1 MGAAGQTRIVT
12 FDDVMGYLSSH
23 DRTNAEKGD
32 LWERVTAWYLRNDPA
47 MRQVVGRVWRWNDS
61 DNPLRTGHD
70 TGIDIVAERADRPGT
85 YWAVQCK
92 FYDPAHELSY
102 RDLGTFF
109 AAAEADDRYTG
120 LVIASVGEGISG
132 TLESHLL
139 TLRQNRGT
147 DSSVLT
153 PADMRRSNVDWS
165 LLMQG
170 RAEDEGARRA
180 RTFSP
185 RPHQLAAIN
194 QIQSCFESHDRAKA
208 IMACGTGKTLM
219 SLRLA
224 EERMRGQG
232 CRDVLYCAPSIA
244 LVSQAMRE
252 WTNQARVEMRP
263 LVVCSDAKASS
274 VGDDDVLDSVVDVS
288 FPANTDA
295 RSLRERYAWTRE
307 RFPEAMVVVFTT
319 YQSMQV
325 IQDAQ
330 EMGLPRFGLC
340 VCDEAHRTAGTRY
353 AEDEDVASFQIVI
366 DGERIRADK
375 RLFMTATPKIYGDN
389 VRTRAEERAAELYS
403 MDDEGKYGP
412 IAYELTFAD
421 AVERGLLCDYRVVVL
436 AINEDA
442 VPGSRIVV
450 PHGQGEAELEV
461 GDAAKIIGCWRGL
474 ATHGEEAARRLSAYE
489 GDEAELTPDFLL
501 VDDFDERDVDR
512 DAISLDEAGGRIE
525 PLHRAVGFCSTIQA
539 SKDIDA
545 AFSRVVSEYVRNT
558 GEHGPECEL
567 DHVDGSMDSKLRAKK
582 LEWLASGDGED
593 ECRILTNARCLAEGV
608 DVPSLDAVIFFSPKR
623 SKVDVVQAVG
633 RVMRTFT
640 SRLTGEEKRLGYI
653 ILPVVIPSEMTP
665 EEALNRSD
673 TFDVVW
679 GVLQA
684 LRSHDQR
691 IDAYVNSLPMRKPH
705 KKDKGLGIG
714 GKSGRP
720 DGGEDS
726 GGDAGAGTGDASQQT
741 SMDLFGT
748 TALERAV
755 YAKAVEKCGSKVYW
769 SSWAEDVG
777 RIARTHVEQINQA
790 IEVDPVAAEAMDA
803 FLKSLRDSLNPG
815 VTREAAVEMVAQH
828 MVTLPVF
835 DALFGDYAFAG
846 SNPVSVAITRF
857 LEELRGHGVGDMGED
872 DRRSLD
878 ELYASVRRRASFC
891 RTDSNR
897 QALIKDLY
905 NDFFSKA
912 FTKTSE
918 KLGIV
923 YTPIEIVDC
932 ILHMADRAMR
942 REFGKGLSDPG
953 VHVLDPFAGT
963 GSFMAELV
971 SDPELMPRER
981 LEGKYLHELHSNEI
995 LLLAYYIMVVNV
1007 EYAYHSR
1014 MGEDYVPFE
1023 GAVLTDTFQMDEG
1036 NDELDLGMFVDNS
1049 ERVLRQQ
1056 ETPIRVIVGN
1066 PPYSAG
1072 QKNANDN
1079 NANESYPALDARI
1092 VQTYGARSKAV
1103 RQSSLFDSY
1112 VRAFR
1117 WASDRIGD
1125 EGLVCFVSNA
1135 GWLRSEAGT
1144 GVRRC
1149 FSEEFSSIYILDL
1162 LGHMQYRR
1170 MTREQMKMQ
1179 GGNVFGNGSTASIA
1193 ITMLVKNPN
1202 SQEHGAIRYHCV
1214 GEYLTQQQKL
1224 SAIASCIDRDP
1235 EWETLTQDRHGDWL
1249 DQRDDSWYEFVP
1261 IGITVGNKKTKYGM
1275 FSIWSL
1281 GVATNRDAW
1290 VWNYSRSALSSNTE
1304 RLIENTNHAIKVED
1318 GDTSS
1323 LDFDKKQYSW
1333 TRSLQS
1339 RVKNRRALTHSKRYV
1354 VTGSY
1359 RPFCKSNLYYSP
1371 ELIEVMYQ
1379 NGSIFPL
1386 VQPNETAPNVVICES
1401 AEKEELSTLVAKLLP
1416 DLHFVG
1422 SNQCFPMYWYEKDD
1436 GSSMR
1441 LVADDGERV
1450 LRDAWGNRY
1459 VRHDAIT
1466 DEALRV
1472 FREAY
1477 PHAFAT
1483 RPRGDGGPGVSR
1495 EDVFWYVYGILHSPE
1510 YRTRFAANLQRELP
1524 RIPLVDHF
1532 ETFCEAGRAL
1542 GDLHL
1547 NYESVE
1553 PWPALK
1559 VSGVLPGED
1568 PGPVTKLAWGRRRD
1582 PETGKTEKDFTRLV
1596 YNSRVT
1602 VSNIPESAQGYVVN
1616 GRSPLDWVIDR
1627 YQVKTDRPTGIV
1639 NDPNEYSE
1647 DPRYI
1652 LDLICRLVAVSMRTN
1667 DIVAQLPPLREVAKP
1682 ADWPAAWSMVP
1693 GEGK

>member
-1 MGAAGQTRIVT
+1 MTTGQTRIVT

-61 DNPLRTGHD
+61 DNPLRAGHD

-120 LVIASVGEGISG
+120 LVVASVGEDISG

-153 PADMRRSNVDWS
+153 PADMRQSNVDWS

-224 EERMRGQG
+224 EERYREQG
-232 CRDVLYCAPSIA
+232 CRDVLFCAPSIA

-252 WTNQARVEMRP
+252 WSNQARVEMRP

-295 RSLRERYAWTRE
+295 RSLRERYAWTRG

-325 IQDAQ
+325 VQDAQ

-389 VRTRAEERAAELYS
+389 VRTRAEEKAAELYS

-421 AVERGLLCDYRVVVL
+421 AVEQGLLCDYRVVVL

-474 ATHGEEAARRLSAYE
+474 ATHGEEAARRLDAYE

-501 VDDFDERDVDR
+501 VDDFDEQDVDR
-512 DAISLDEAGGRIE
+512 DAISLDDEGERIE

-545 AFSRVVSEYVRNT
+545 AFSRVVSDYVRNT
-558 GEHGPECEL
+558 GEHGPQCEL

-640 SRLTGEEKRLGYI
+640 NRRTGEEKRLGYI

-691 IDAYVNSLPMRKPH
+691 IDAYVNSLPMRKPR

-726 GGDAGAGTGDASQQT
+726 GGDAGTGTGDASKQT

-777 RIARTHVEQINQA
+777 RIARTHVEQIDQA
-790 IEVDPVAAEAMDA
+790 IEADPVAAEAMDA

-815 VTREAAVEMVAQH
+815 ITREAAVEMVAQH

-846 SNPVSVAITRF
+846 SNPVSVAITEF

-897 QALIKDLY
+897 QALIKELY

-932 ILHMADRAMR
+932 ILHMTDRAMR

-971 SDPELMPRER
+971 SDPELMPRDR
-981 LEGKYLHELHSNEI
+981 LAEKYLHELHSNEI

-1014 MGEDYVPFE
+1014 MGGDYVPFE
-1023 GAVLTDTFQMDEG
+1023 GAVLTDTFQMDER

-1049 ERVLRQQ
+1049 ERVLREQ
-1056 ETPIRVIVGN
+1056 EAPIRVIVGN
-1066 PPYSAG
+1066 PPYSEG
-1072 QKNANDN
+1072 QKSANDN
-1079 NANESYPALDARI
+1079 NANENYPSLRDRI
-1092 VQTYGARSKAV
+1092 KDTYSANTGATNKKP
-1103 RQSSLFDSY
+1103 LMDSY
-1112 VRAFR
+1112 IEAFR
-1117 WASDRIGD
+1117 WASDRIGND
-1125 EGLVCFVSNA
+1125 GIVCFVSNA
-1135 GWLRSEAGT
+1135 GWLRSEAGA

-1149 FSEEFSSIYILDL
+1149 FSEEFSSIYVFDL
-1162 LGHMQYRR
+1162 LGNQRTQGEESRR
-1170 MTREQMKMQ
+1170 Q
-1179 GGNVFGNGSTASIA
+1179 GGKVFGSGSRAPIA
-1193 ITMLVKNPN
+1193 ITMLVKNPSSN
-1202 SQEHGAIRYHCV
+1202 ERGAIRYHCV

-1224 SAIASCIDRDP
+1224 SAVASCIDRDP
-1235 EWETLTQDRHGDWL
+1235 EWETLSQDRHGDWL
-1249 DQRDDSWYEFVP
+1249 DQRDDDWYEFAPLSVNACN
-1261 IGITVGNKKTKYGM
+1261 GIYSTHM
-1275 FSIWSL
+1275 L
-1281 GVATNRDAW
+1281 GVGTNRDSW
-1290 VWNYSRSALSSNTE
+1290 VYSFSTSNLNKRMATFIETYNTE
-1304 RLIENTNHAIKVED
+1304 VEKAARD
-1318 GDTSS
+1318 GW
-1323 LDFDKKQYSW
+1323 DFDKAEKNPTAIKWSS
-1333 TRSLQS
+1333 SLQNHCKS
-1339 RVKNRRALTHSKRYV
+1339 GVRDRFSSGNIVTAL
-1354 VTGSY
+1354 Y
-1359 RPFCKSNLYYSP
+1359 RPFCKQWCY
-1371 ELIEVMYQ
+1371 VD
-1379 NGSIFPL
+1379 SIVIHRPAIINKYFPL
-1386 VQPNETAPNVVICES
+1386 MQSNELAGNVVIMVPGKSNTGFNC
-1401 AEKEELSTLVAKLLP
+1401 LVSTTLP
-1416 DLHFVG
+1416 DLNLMNAG
-1422 SNQCFPMYWYEKDD
+1422 TQCFPYYWYEKDE
-1436 GSSMR
+1436 GSTMG
-1441 LVADDGERV
+1441 LAAGDGEKV
-1450 LRDAWGNRY
+1450 VRDAWGNRY

-1477 PHAFAT
+1477 PHAFAN
-1483 RPRGDGGPGVSR
+1483 RAMRDGGPGVSK

-1582 PETGKTEKDFTRLV
+1582 PETGRTEKDFTRLV

-1627 YQVKTDRPTGIV
+1627 YQVKTDRATGIA

-1647 DPRYI
+1647 DPRYV
-1652 LDLICRLVAVSMRTN
+1652 LDLICRLVTVSMRTN
-1667 DIVAQLPPLREVAKP
+1667 DIVAQLPPLREVARP
-1682 ADWPAAWSMVP
+1682 AGWPAAWSMVP
-1693 GEGK
+1693 GEGE

>member
-1 MGAAGQTRIVT
+1 MEAVGQERICT
-12 FDDVMGYLSSH
+12 FEDVMGYLSSH
-23 DRTNAEKGD
+23 KRTNHEKGD

-47 MRQVVGRVWRWNDS
+47 MEQVVGRVWRWNDS

-70 TGIDIVAERADRPGT
+70 TGIDIVAERMDRPGT

-92 FYDPAHELSY
+92 FYDPAHKLSY
-102 RDLGTFF
+102 QDLGTFF
-109 AAAEADDRYTG
+109 AAAEADSRYSG
-120 LVIASVGEGISG
+120 LVIASVGEDISSNI
-132 TLESHLL
+132 EKHLL
-139 TLRQNRGT
+139 MLKQNLGT
-147 DSSVLT
+147 DSSLLT
-153 PADMRRSNVDWS
+153 PTDLRQSNVDWS

-170 RAEDEGARRA
+170 VREDSEARRR
-180 RTFSP
+180 RTHSP
-185 RPHQLAAIN
+185 RPHQRAAIN
-194 QIQSCFESHDRAKA
+194 QIQSCFEAHDRARA

-224 EERMRGQG
+224 EERFRDDG
-232 CRDVLYCAPSIA
+232 CTDVLFCAPSIA

-252 WTNQARVEMRP
+252 WTNQARVEVRS
-263 LVVCSDAKASS
+263 LVVCSDAKASK
-274 VGDDDVLDSVVDVS
+274 VGEDDILDDVIDVS
-288 FPANTDA
+288 FPATTNPS
-295 RSLRERYAWTRE
+295 SLVERYRWTRE
-307 RFPEAMVVVFTT
+307 RCPDAMIVVFTT
-319 YQSMQV
+319 YQSMRV
-325 IQDAQ
+325 IQSAQ
-330 EMGLPRFGLC
+330 AMGVPRFGLC
-340 VCDEAHRTAGTRY
+340 VCDEAHRTAGTKF
-353 AEDEDVASFQIVI
+353 AEDDDVASYQIVV
-366 DGERIRADK
+366 DGQRILAEK
-375 RLFMTATPKIYGDN
+375 RLFMTATPKVYGDN
-389 VRTRAEERAAELYS
+389 AKTKAGEGAVELYS
-403 MDDEGKYGP
+403 MDDESKYGP
-412 IAYELTFAD
+412 VAYELTFAS
-421 AVERGLLCDYRVVVL
+421 AVEQGLLCDYRVVVL
-436 AINEDA
+436 AINEEA
-442 VPGSRIVV
+442 VPGARIIV

-474 ATHGEEAARRLSAYE
+474 ATHGEEARKRLDVLE

-501 VDDFDERDVDR
+501 VDDFNDWETNK
-512 DAISLDEAGGRIE
+512 DALSLDEEGNRIE

-545 AFSRVVSEYVRNT
+545 AFARVVSDYVHNT
-558 GEHGPECEL
+558 GEHGPSCML

-582 LEWLASGDGED
+582 LEWLANEGGGRD

-640 SRLTGEEKRLGYI
+640 DKRTGKAKKLGYI

-665 EEALNRSD
+665 EQALNQSD

-691 IDAYVNSLPMRKPH
+691 IDAYVNSLPMRKPR
-705 KKDKGLGIG
+705 KKDRGLGIG
-714 GKSGRP
+714 GKSGHP
-720 DGGEDS
+720 DGYEDS
-726 GGDAGAGTGDASQQT
+726 GDTPLTGDGNQQLT
-741 SMDLFGT
+741 FDFGT

-777 RIARTHVEQINQA
+777 RIARSHVDQINAA
-790 IEVDPVAAEAMDA
+790 IEADPVAAKAMDS
-803 FLKSLRDSLNPG
+803 FLRSLRDSLNPG
-815 VTREAAVEMVAQH
+815 ITQEAAVEMVAQH

-835 DALFGDYAFAG
+835 DALFGDYAFAT

-857 LEELRGHGVGDMGED
+857 LDELRGHGIGDMPED

-963 GSFMAELV
+963 GSFMAELI
-971 SDPELMPRER
+971 SDPELMPMDRLRE
-981 LEGKYLHELHSNEI
+981 KYLDELHSNEI

-1014 MGEDYVPFE
+1014 MGGDYVPFD
-1023 GAVLTDTFQMDEG
+1023 GAVLTDTFQMDERS
-1036 NDELDLGMFVDNS
+1036 DELDLGMFVDNS
-1049 ERVLRQQ
+1049 ERVLREQ
-1056 ETPIRVIVGN
+1056 EAPIRVIVGN

-1079 NANESYPALDARI
+1079 NANESYPTLDARI

-1149 FSEEFSSIYILDL
+1149 FSEEFTSIYVFDL
-1162 LGHMQYRR
+1162 LGNQRTQGEESRR
-1170 MTREQMKMQ
+1170 Q
-1179 GGNVFGNGSTASIA
+1179 GGKVFGSGSRAPIA

-1202 SQEHGAIRYHCV
+1202 SGEHGVIRYHCV

-1235 EWETLTQDRHGDWL
+1235 EWGTLTQDRHGDWL

-1261 IGITVGNKKTKYGM
+1261 IGVAVGNKKTNYGM

-1290 VWNYSRSALSSNTE
+1290 VWNYSRTALSSNTE

-1323 LDFDKKQYSW
+1323 LNFDKKQYSW

-1339 RVKNRRALTHSKRYV
+1339 RVKNRRALTHRERYV

-1386 VQPNETAPNVVICES
+1386 VRPNETAPNVVIDTGERGTFIS
-1401 AEKEELSTLVAKLLP
+1401 NLLP
-1416 DLHFVG
+1416 DLELNHHG
-1422 SNQCFPMYWYEKDD
+1422 QCFPMYWYDKDE
-1436 GSSMR
+1436 GSTME
-1441 LVADDGERV
+1441 LAAGDGEKV
-1450 LRDAWGNRY
+1450 VRDAWGNRY

-1477 PHAFAT
+1477 PNAFAT
-1483 RPRGDGGPGVSR
+1483 RPKKDGGPGINK
-1495 EDVFWYVYGILHSPE
+1495 EDVFWYVYGILHSDE

-1524 RIPLVDHF
+1524 RVPLVEAF
-1532 ETFCEAGRAL
+1532 ESFSRAGRAL

-1547 NYESVE
+1547 NYESVQ
-1553 PWPALK
+1553 PWPGL
-1559 VSGVLPGED
+1559 VISGVLPGED
-1568 PGPVTKLAWGRRRD
+1568 PGPVLKLAWGKRRD
-1582 PETGKTEKDFTRLV
+1582 PETGKQEKDHTRLV
-1596 YNSRVT
+1596 YNKRVT
-1602 VSNIPESAQGYVVN
+1602 ISNIPESAQGYVVN
-1616 GRSPLDWVIDR
+1616 GRSPLDWMIDR
-1627 YQVKTDRPTGIV
+1627 YQVKTDKATGIK
-1639 NDPNEYSE
+1639 NDPNEYSD

-1652 LDLICRLVAVSMRTN
+1652 LDLACRLVTVSMRTN
-1667 DIVAQLPPLREVAKP
+1667 EIVAQLPPLKEIEKP
-1682 ADWPAAWSMVP
+1682 KNWPVAWST
-1693 GEGK
+1693 ELS

>member
-1 MGAAGQTRIVT
+1 MTTGQTKIVT
-12 FDDVMGYLSSH
+12 FDDVMDYLSSH
-23 DRTNAEKGD
+23 DRTNVEKGD
-32 LWERVTAWYLRNDPA
+32 LWERVTAWYMRNDPA
-47 MRQVVGRVWRWNDS
+47 MRQVVGRVWRWS
-61 DNPLRTGHD
+61 DPENPLYTGHD

-120 LVIASVGEGISG
+120 LVVSSVGEDISG

-153 PADMRRSNVDWS
+153 PADMRQSNVDWS

-224 EERMRGQG
+224 EERYREQG
-232 CRDVLYCAPSIA
+232 CRDVLFCAPSIA

-252 WTNQARVEMRP
+252 WSNQARVEMRP

-295 RSLRERYAWTRE
+295 RSLRERYAWTRG

-325 IQDAQ
+325 VQDAQ

-389 VRTRAEERAAELYS
+389 VRTRAEEKAAELYS

-421 AVERGLLCDYRVVVL
+421 AVEQALLCDYRVVVL

-442 VPGSRIVV
+442 VPGSRIIV

-474 ATHGEEAARRLSAYE
+474 ATHGEEAARRLDAYE

-501 VDDFDERDVDR
+501 VDDFDEQDVDR
-512 DAISLDEAGGRIE
+512 DAISLDKAGERIE

-545 AFSRVVSEYVRNT
+545 AFSRVVSDYVRNT
-558 GEHGPECEL
+558 GEHGPQCEL

-640 SRLTGEEKRLGYI
+640 NRRTGEEKRLGYI

-691 IDAYVNSLPMRKPH
+691 IDAYVNSLPMRKPR

-726 GGDAGAGTGDASQQT
+726 GGDAGTGTGDASKQT

-790 IEVDPVAAEAMDA
+790 IEADPVAAEAMDA

-815 VTREAAVEMVAQH
+815 ITREAAVEMVAQH

-857 LEELRGHGVGDMGED
+857 LEELRGHGVGDMAED

-897 QALIKDLY
+897 QALIKELY

-932 ILHMADRAMR
+932 ILHMTDRAMR

-981 LEGKYLHELHSNEI
+981 LTEKYLHELHSNEI

-1014 MGEDYVPFE
+1014 MAGDYIPFE
-1023 GAVLTDTFQMDEG
+1023 GAVLTDTFQMDER

-1049 ERVLRQQ
+1049 ERVLREQ
-1056 ETPIRVIVGN
+1056 EAPIRVIVGN

-1072 QKNANDN
+1072 QRNANDD
-1079 NANESYPALDARI
+1079 NANESYPTLDARI
-1092 VQTYGARSKAV
+1092 EQTYGLLSTAV

-1112 VRAFR
+1112 LRAFR

-1125 EGLVCFVSNA
+1125 EGVVCFVSNA
-1135 GWLRSEAGT
+1135 GWLRSEAGA

-1149 FSEEFSSIYILDL
+1149 FSKEFSSIYVLDL
-1162 LGHMQYRR
+1162 LGNQRTQGEESRR
-1170 MTREQMKMQ
+1170 Q
-1179 GGNVFGNGSTASIA
+1179 GGKVFGSGSRAPIA
-1193 ITMLVKNPN
+1193 ITMLVKNP
-1202 SQEHGAIRYHCV
+1202 SSDERGAIRYHCV

-1224 SAIASCIDRDP
+1224 SAVASCIDRDP
-1235 EWETLTQDRHGDWL
+1235 EWETLEQDRHGDWL
-1249 DQRDDSWYEFVP
+1249 DQRDDSWYEFAPTGVV
-1261 IGITVGNKKTKYGM
+1261 IGNKKTSFGV

-1290 VWNYSRSALSSNTE
+1290 IWNYSAGKVLENAHSLT
-1304 RLIENTNHAIKVED
+1304 ENTNRAIEAAH
-1318 GDTSS
+1318 GDTSN
-1323 LDFDKKQYSW
+1323 LDFDKTQFSW
-1333 TRSLQS
+1333 TRSLQG
-1339 RVKNRRALTHSKRYV
+1339 RVKRQKPLAFQEGS
-1354 VTGSY
+1354 VTNGSY
-1359 RPFCKSNLYYSP
+1359 RPFCKSAIYYSP

-1379 NGSIFPL
+1379 NASLFPL
-1386 VQPNETAPNVVICES
+1386 IKPNETAPNVVIALTNGNNFSC
-1401 AEKEELSTLVAKLLP
+1401 LVSSCLP

-1422 SNQCFPMYWYEKDD
+1422 DSQCFPMYWYEKDE
-1436 GSSMR
+1436 GSTMG
-1441 LVADDGERV
+1441 LAAGDGEKV
-1450 LRDAWGNRY
+1450 VRDAWGNRY

-1483 RPRGDGGPGVSR
+1483 RPRGDGGPGVGK

-1568 PGPVTKLAWGRRRD
+1568 PGPVTKLAWGRRRN
-1582 PETGKTEKDFTRLV
+1582 PETGRTEKDFTRLV

-1616 GRSPLDWVIDR
+1616 GRSPLDWMVDR
-1627 YQVKTDRPTGIV
+1627 YQVKTDRATGIV

-1652 LDLICRLVAVSMRTN
+1652 LDLICRLVTVSMRTN
-1667 DIVAQLPPLREVAKP
+1667 DIVAQLPPLREVARP
-1682 ADWPAAWSMVP
+1682 AGWPAAWSMVP
-1693 GEGK
+1693 GEGE